1 MAKKKKREFYRK
13 NFADLSIKIP
23 WKYFKDI
30 LIKNFGFE
38 MESKRGSVRVFVRED
53 QRFTVHKP
61 HWKGD
66 PFVSKWARKRAI
78 EVLDALGLLDK
89 EN

>member
-53 QRFTVHKP
+53 QSFAVHKP
-61 HWKGD
+61 HGKGD

>member
-61 HWKGD
+61 HGKGD
-66 PFVSKWARKRAI
+66 SFVSKWARKRAI

>member
-61 HWKGD
+61 HGKGD
-66 PFVSKWARKRAI
+66 PFVSKWARKRA
-78 EVLDALGLLDK
+78 LGLLDK

>member
-61 HWKGD
+61 HGKGN

>member
-1 MAKKKKREFYRK
+1 M
-13 NFADLSIKIP
+13 
-23 WKYFKDI
+23 
-30 LIKNFGFE
+30 IKNFGFE

-61 HWKGD
+61 HGKGN

>member
-38 MESKRGSVRVFVRED
+38 MESKRGSVRVFVRKD
-53 QRFTVHKP
+53 QSFAVHKP
-61 HWKGD
+61 HGKGD

>member
-61 HWKGD
+61 HGKGD

>member
-1 MAKKKKREFYRK
+1 
-13 NFADLSIKIP
+13 
-23 WKYFKDI
+23 
-30 LIKNFGFE
+30 

-61 HWKGD
+61 HGKGD
-66 PFVSKWARKRAI
+66 SFVSKWARKRAI

>member
-38 MESKRGSVRVFVRED
+38 MESKRGSVRVFVREN

-61 HWKGD
+61 HGKGD